1 MLTVALPKPMAK
13 ESEFIPRPKYGTDV
27 LRKPRQ
33 ILPGGRTV
41 ALVLST
47 MVFLLIFSN
56 IYPDQTQI
64 FYGSPEPTQASH
76 QTSIAGMIL
85 AQLLSS

>member
-41 ALVLST
+41 ALVLTT

-56 IYPDQTQI
+56 NPDQTQI